1 MKLLR
6 PILNRIRQRA
16 GQPNDFWSQADG
28 VWDIAPAETRHF
40 PPAIFLP
47 DQLERITETVFA
59 NRVETIEAVTSDRAK
74 EVRPTR
80 AARFRD
86 VNLVDGVLYKSWHE
100 YHLRPRKS
108 RLPLLTS
115 PDRTMSGAL
124 YDSWTGLRYFG
135 SWLMDDTETY
145 RLAERIGGPTTLR
158 ANSTGHF
165 AEYERRLA
173 MNPERITGD
182 VHFDELILFQ
192 DMGNNSDKIA
202 RAADRRTRL
211 LAGRTVVTHPG
222 IFLLRGHTGD
232 LRMLEN
238 EMALA
243 EELELRHGIRI
254 MQPLDHSVEELL
266 QACAGSRLIIGVEGS
281 QLTHALTVMPPGG
294 SILALCPPDRMTAAL
309 KLMTDRLG
317 LHFAFV
323 IGTGTVNGF
332 TIAADEVEA
341 TLQLLP

>member
-1 MKLLR
+1 MKLFR
-6 PILNRIRQRA
+6 PILNRIRQRS
-16 GQPNDFWSQADG
+16 GQPNDFWAQAD
-28 VWDIAPAETRHF
+28 DIWHLAPAETREF
-40 PPAIFLP
+40 PAAIFLP
-47 DQLERITETVFA
+47 DQLERITATVFA
-59 NRVETIEAVTSDRAK
+59 TRADTIEAVTAH
-74 EVRPTR
+74 RPKDIGPTI

-86 VNLVDGVLYKSWHE
+86 VDLVDGVLYKGVHE
-100 YHLRPRKS
+100 HHLRARKR
-108 RLPLLTS
+108 RLPLLIS
-115 PDRTMSGAL
+115 PKKSMSGAV

-145 RLAERIGGPTTLR
+145 RLAELVGTPATLR

-173 MNPERITGD
+173 MNPVRIADD
-182 VHFDELILFQ
+182 VHFDDLILFQ
-192 DMGNNSDKIA
+192 DMANNANKMA

-211 LAGRTVVTHPG
+211 LAGRDVTPHPG
-222 IFLLRGHTGD
+222 IFLLRGQAGD

-238 EMALA
+238 EMELA
-243 EELELRHGIRI
+243 AELERRHGIKT
-254 MQPLDHSVEELL
+254 MQPLDHSVDELL

-281 QLTHALTVMPPGG
+281 QLTHALTIMPPGG

-332 TIAADEVEA
+332 RITPQEVEA